1 MLFVPRTSQISLEP
15 TRETAYADFS
25 CGSSNVNVLGK
36 EDIMYEQLREQF
48 IRADRAF
55 QEGTVDVF
63 EQAVSIKDKGKI
75 IKAVLCMTALGI
87 YEAELNGE
95 KVGDILF
102 APGYTYY
109 PRQLQ
114 VQTYDVTE
122 MLTGQDNV
130 LRVYLGQ
137 GWYCG
142 RYTFENKCQ
151 IYGEYAACAW
161 QLTVTCE
168 NGDVVYTSRDDSVT
182 MRKSPYD
189 YAGFYDGEI
198 YHADSSSGG
207 SDAVCRA
214 GAAMASGAGTMV
226 PSEAG
231 AKPVPYEGKLPEV
244 LEEGILYT
252 KIQETI
258 SVKTVTKHG
267 DTTILDFGQN
277 FAGFVEIDPAHMNGT
292 MLKLRHGEILN
303 KDGSLY
309 TTNLRKAKAETVYYK
324 GAETKKYR
332 PRFSFMGFRYV
343 ELSGVAYEEGLL
355 TGIVIHSEMERTGFF
370 ACENQ
375 KVERL
380 YRNQVWGQ
388 RSNYLEVPTDCP
400 QRDERMGYTGDGH
413 VFALTGS
420 YNYDTEPFLAKFLK
434 DIRYTQMD
442 NSEGYVAPVVP
453 ARGPEGVGFMSMLG
467 WGNAVTILP
476 EMLWQ
481 QYGTDK
487 YLREQYDSMK
497 THVECEI
504 RHMGKGLMGK
514 KDLWMGPS
522 LGDWLAPGKDVKYMA
537 MHNGPVSNAFIVNDL
552 RILSETAHRLN
563 RSEDEKRYREQLS
576 RTSAAYLKAFVKKD
590 GTMKDNYQ
598 GAYVMAL
605 RFVIPKGALW
615 DACFGKLMEKIREE
629 GMQTGFF
636 ATQHLLPLLADNG
649 QAELAFDLLLNETCP
664 GWLYQVNCGATT
676 TWERWDAL
684 RPDGTVNES
693 KMSGD
698 NMVSF
703 NHYSFG
709 SVGEFYYRYIL
720 GIQPLEPGYEKIA
733 LRPFIDRR
741 LGGVEGSY
749 RSRAGEIR
757 VAWKAEGD
765 RAAVRCS
772 VPAPAKL
779 TLPDGSVRELEAGTY
794 EFEVGIG

>member
-1 MLFVPRTSQISLEP
+1 
-15 TRETAYADFS
+15 
-25 CGSSNVNVLGK
+25 
-36 EDIMYEQLREQF
+36 MYEQLRSQF
-48 IRADRAF
+48 IQADRSF
-55 QEGTVDVF
+55 VEGAVDVF
-63 EQAVSIKDKGKI
+63 SQNIPVTEVK
-75 IKAVLCMTALGI
+75 KASLCITALGV

-109 PRQLQ
+109 HRMLQ
-114 VQTYDVTE
+114 VQTYDVTQ
-122 MLTGQDNV
+122 MLAAGENE

-142 RYTFENKCQ
+142 RYTFDNKCQ
-151 IYGEYAACAW
+151 IYGEHSAVAW
-161 QLTVTCE
+161 ILTVETAE
-168 NGDVVYTSRDDSVT
+168 GTITFSSNDGTVA
-182 MRKSPYD
+182 MLESPYD

-198 YHADSSSGG
+198 YHAKSLE
-207 SDAVCRA
+207 
-214 GAAMASGAGTMV
+214 
-226 PSEAG
+226 PEAG
-231 AKPVPYEGKLPEV
+231 FHNPVGSFQSDTAGPACGRSAEESTIDARPVAYTGKIPEV

-252 KIQETI
+252 KVQEEI
-258 SVKTVTKHG
+258 SVKSVTCHG
-267 DTTILDFGQN
+267 NVTILDFGQN
-277 FAGFVEIDPAHMNGT
+277 FAGFVEIDPAHMQGE

-324 GAETKKYR
+324 GIETKKYR

-343 ELSGVAYEEGLL
+343 ELSGTAYEDGLL
-355 TGIVIHSEMERTGFF
+355 TAYAVHSQMERTGFF
-370 ACENQ
+370 ACGNA
-375 KVERL
+375 KVEQL
-380 YRNQVWGQ
+380 YHNQVWGQ

-413 VFALTGS
+413 VFALTGA
-420 YNYDTEPFLAKFLK
+420 YNYDTEDFLAKFLR

-476 EMLWQ
+476 WMMWQ
-481 QYGTDK
+481 QYGTLR
-487 YLREQYDSMK
+487 YLQEQYESMK

-552 RILSETAHRLN
+552 RILSETAKLLGRPQ
-563 RSEDEKRYREQLS
+563 DEERYRAQLEK
-576 RTSAAYLKAFVKKD
+576 TTAAYLKAFVKKD
-590 GTMKDNYQ
+590 GSMKDDYQ
-598 GAYVMAL
+598 GAYIMAL
-605 RFVIPKGALW
+605 QMVIPQGELW
-615 DACFGKLMEKIREE
+615 NVCFNKLVEKLKAE

-636 ATQHLLPLLADNG
+636 ATEHLLPLLADHG
-649 QAELAFDLLLNETCP
+649 ESELAFDLLLNEECP

-720 GIQPLEPGYEKIA
+720 GIQPLEPGYAKIS
-733 LRPFIDRR
+733 LRPFVDRR
-741 LGGVEGSY
+741 LGHVEGSY
-749 RSRAGEIR
+749 HSRSGEIK
-757 VAWKAEGD
+757 VAWQVEGNQVNLQITTPAET
-765 RAAVRCS
+765 R
-772 VPAPAKL
+772 L
-779 TLPDGSVRELEAGTY
+779 TLPDGTVHMLEAGSY
-794 EFEVGIG
+794 EYCQKNL

>member
-1 MLFVPRTSQISLEP
+1 
-15 TRETAYADFS
+15 
-25 CGSSNVNVLGK
+25 
-36 EDIMYEQLREQF
+36 MYEQLRSQF
-48 IRADRAF
+48 IQADRPF
-55 QEGTVDVF
+55 VEGAVDVF
-63 EQAVSIKDKGKI
+63 SQNISVMEVK
-75 IKAVLCMTALGI
+75 KASLCITALGV

-109 PRQLQ
+109 HRMLQ
-114 VQTYDVTE
+114 VQTYDVTQ
-122 MLTGQDNV
+122 MLVAGENE

-142 RYTFENKCQ
+142 RYTFDNKCQ
-151 IYGEYAACAW
+151 IYGEHSAVAW
-161 QLTVTCE
+161 VLTVETPE
-168 NGDVVYTSRDDSVT
+168 GTMIFSSNDSTVA
-182 MRKSPYD
+182 MLESPYD

-198 YHADSSSGG
+198 YHAKSLGPE
-207 SDAVCRA
+207 AVPL
-214 GAAMASGAGTMV
+214 ASH
-226 PSEAG
+226 
-231 AKPVPYEGKLPEV
+231 PVAYTGKIPEI
-244 LEEGILYT
+244 LEDGILYT
-252 KIQETI
+252 KVQEEI
-258 SVKTVTKHG
+258 SVKSVTSHG
-267 DTTILDFGQN
+267 DVTIIDFGQN
-277 FAGFVEIDPAHMNGT
+277 FAGFVEIDPAQMQGE

-324 GAETKKYR
+324 GAETKKYH

-343 ELSGVAYEEGLL
+343 ELSGTAYQEGLL
-355 TGIVIHSEMERTGFF
+355 TAYAVHSQMERTGYF
-370 ACENQ
+370 ACGNS
-375 KVERL
+375 KVEQL

-413 VFALTGS
+413 VFALTGT
-420 YNYDTEPFLAKFLK
+420 YNYDTEDFLAKFLR

-476 EMLWQ
+476 WMMWQ
-481 QYGTDK
+481 QYGTSR
-487 YLREQYDSMK
+487 YLQEQYESIK

-514 KDLWMGPS
+514 KELWVGPS

-552 RILSETAHRLN
+552 RILSETAKLLGKPQ
-563 RSEDEKRYREQLS
+563 DEERYRAQLEK
-576 RTSAAYLKAFVKKD
+576 TTAAYLKAFVKKD
-590 GTMKDNYQ
+590 GSMKDDYQ
-598 GAYVMAL
+598 GAYIMAL
-605 RFVIPKGALW
+605 QMVIPQGELW
-615 DACFGKLMEKIREE
+615 NACFNKLVEKLKAE

-636 ATQHLLPLLADNG
+636 ATEHLLPLLADHG
-649 QAELAFDLLLNETCP
+649 HSGLAFDLLLNEECP
-664 GWLYQVNCGATT
+664 SWLYQVNCGATT

-693 KMSGD
+693 KMSSD

-720 GIQPLEPGYEKIA
+720 GIQPLEPGYAKIS
-733 LRPFIDRR
+733 LHPLVDRR
-741 LGGVEGSY
+741 LGHVEGSY
-749 RSRAGEIR
+749 HSRSGEIK
-757 VAWKAEGD
+757 VAWQVEGNQVNLQITTPAET
-765 RAAVRCS
+765 R
-772 VPAPAKL
+772 L
-779 TLPDGSVRELEAGTY
+779 TLPDGTVHMLEAGSY
-794 EFEVGIG
+794 EYCQNY